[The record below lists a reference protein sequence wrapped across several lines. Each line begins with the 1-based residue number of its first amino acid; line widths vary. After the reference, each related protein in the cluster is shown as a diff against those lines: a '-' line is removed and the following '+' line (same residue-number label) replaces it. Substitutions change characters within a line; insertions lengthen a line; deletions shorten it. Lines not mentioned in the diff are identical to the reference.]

1 MTKNTYLPRS
11 TQVCIKLAMMAV
23 WPLVT
28 VFVLVTV
35 LLGMILAWA
44 FIPFGNL
51 KRKPDGGITMDFPL
65 PDRLG

>member
-1 MTKNTYLPRS
+1 MTENMYLSRR
-11 TQVCIKLAMMAV
+11 TQVPIKLAMMAV

-51 KRKPDGGITMDFPL
+51 RRKPDGEITMDFQSA
-65 PDRLG
+65 

>member
-1 MTKNTYLPRS
+1 MTENMYLPRS
-11 TQVCIKLAMMAV
+11 TQVPIKLAIMAV

-28 VFVLVTV
+28 AFVLVTV

-51 KRKPDGGITMDFPL
+51 RRKPDGEFTVDFPSA
-65 PDRLG
+65 